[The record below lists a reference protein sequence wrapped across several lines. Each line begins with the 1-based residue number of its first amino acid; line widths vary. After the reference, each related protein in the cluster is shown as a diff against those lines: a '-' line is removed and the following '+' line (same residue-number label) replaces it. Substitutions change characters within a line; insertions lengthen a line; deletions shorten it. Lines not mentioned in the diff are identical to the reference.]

1 MFSSVSG
8 IHPET
13 KQSVKNREVT
23 GRITQPADG
32 FISSSALDIV
42 LKSHVCYYK
51 SCGRTVSAI
60 FTSLFCCWVW
70 LLSSR
75 LPDKRLFWTG
85 QVWNLLPVLA
95 LFSVLLINAVRF
107 EPSIKSTQ
115 DKWIRK
121 WSSWI
126 QRAQRG
132 SLPSSWMT
140 HFNDCNLI
148 LMAVIQR
155 GGFETC
161 WSFAQRRIAG
171 FLKSCGRIAVRYDT
185 NLLKKSTKLAKRIC
199 VMCAC

>member
-1 MFSSVSG
+1 MDSLVVQLLISCWNHTCV
-8 IHPET
+8 
-13 KQSVKNREVT
+13 VT
-23 GRITQPADG
+23 NPVA
-32 FISSSALDIV
+32 ALSLRSLPPCFVVGCDCWA
-42 LKSHVCYYK
+42 HVCQTNG
-51 SCGRTVSAI
+51 SFEQARCET
-60 FTSLFCCWVW
+60 FSLRW
-70 LLSSR
+70 LCSLS
-75 LPDKRLFWTG
+75 
-85 QVWNLLPVLA
+85 
-95 LFSVLLINAVRF
+95 SVLLINAVRF

-171 FLKSCGRIAVRYDT
+171 FLKSGGRIAVRYDT
-185 NLLKKSTKLAKRIC
+185 NLLKKALN
-199 VMCAC
+199 